1 MSLNVDS
8 IVKLSFITGLGF
20 GFIYLPAIVVVATY
34 FDKKRAFASG
44 IASCGA
50 GFGTF
55 ILAPIINILDASLG
69 WYWTLF
75 ILGVLVLFCIPL
87 GILLKPIKG
96 TNTPNHSTESREG
109 TEETGDS
116 GNNAIDC
123 FGQTSLLLAKMGNGY
138 IELLYDAKFILFVL
152 SNLLTN
158 IGFAVPYAYTV
169 ASPKKTVILLSRA

>member
-1 MSLNVDS
+1 M
-8 IVKLSFITGLGF
+8 
-20 GFIYLPAIVVVATY
+20 ATY

-55 ILAPIINILDASLG
+55 IFAPIINILDANFG
-69 WYWTLF
+69 WNWTLF

-87 GILLKPIKG
+87 GILLKPIKY
-96 TNTPNHSTESREG
+96 TNMPYQSTESSEG
-109 TEETGDS
+109 TEESGDL
-116 GNNAIDC
+116 GNNDIDC
-123 FGQTSLLLAKMGNGY
+123 FGRTSLLFARMGNGY
-138 IELLYDAKFILFVL
+138 IDLLHDAKFLLFVL

-169 ASPKKTVILLSRA
+169 ASPKKTAIILSRA